1 MFIQA
6 NGIAF
11 HVQVS
16 GPERAPALLL
26 LHSLGT
32 SLHVW
37 DDQEAALA
45 RRFRV
50 IRPDLR
56 GHGLTTV
63 PPGPYTIDAMAL
75 DVLAIMDKLGIAVA
89 HVGGLS
95 IGGMGAQSLSAQA
108 PERVGGLILCDT
120 AMAIP
125 PAEMWRGRPPHPPPH
140 GAQPP
145 PPRAPAAGAAP
156 A

>member
-6 NGIAF
+6 SGNTF

-16 GPERAPALLL
+16 GPKDAPVLLL

-45 RRFRV
+45 ERYRV
-50 IRPDLR
+50 VRPDLR
-56 GHGLTTV
+56 GHGLTAA
-63 PPGPYTIDAMAL
+63 PPGPYTIDVMAQ
-75 DVLAIMDKLGIAVA
+75 DVLAIMDALGIAAA

-95 IGGMGAQSLSAQA
+95 IGGMGAQTLAARA
-108 PERVGGLILCDT
+108 PDRVASLILCDT

-125 PAEMWRGRPPHPPPH
+125 PAEMWRE
-140 GAQPP
+140 
-145 PPRAPAAGAAP
+145 RAAIARHQG
-156 A
+156 